1 MKDLK
6 KFKKINWFD
15 IPDLGLYSDQVVD
28 FIDNKLISFFP
39 DTLSLSPS
47 MINNYVKNDI
57 LPKPIKKKYYRK
69 HIAYLMVVI
78 ILKQTIPLVKIKEGI
93 DLQMKIMD
101 TEDGFNE
108 FMQILENAYNKILKS
123 INDNEKIVYDGFV
136 ADRRNISITL
146 AINAFC
152 FQTITTYILNKG
164 GLYAE
169 QF

>member
-6 KFKKINWFD
+6 KFKKIDWSD

-39 DTLSLSPS
+39 DTLNLSPS
-47 MINNYVKNDI
+47 MINNYVKKGI
-57 LPKPIKKKYYRK
+57 LPKPIKKKYYK
-69 HIAYLMVVI
+69 EHIAYLIVVI
-78 ILKQTIPLVKIKEGI
+78 ILKQTIPIAKIKEGI

-101 TEDGFNE
+101 TEDGFNQ
-108 FMQILENAYNKILKS
+108 FMQILEDAYNKIIES
-123 INDNEKIVYDGFV
+123 INDKKKIVYEGFV
-136 ADRRNISITL
+136 ADKKNISITL

-152 FQTITTYILNKG
+152 FQTITTYILNRG